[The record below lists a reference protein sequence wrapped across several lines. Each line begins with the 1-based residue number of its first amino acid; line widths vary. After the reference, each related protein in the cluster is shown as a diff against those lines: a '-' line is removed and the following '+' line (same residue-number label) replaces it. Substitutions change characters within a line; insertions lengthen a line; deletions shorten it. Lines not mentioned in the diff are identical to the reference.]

1 MKGPWCEISPRGE
14 LVPFELT
21 KKSIYRVRTHHVP
34 DPKICPA
41 PRPTTAAANEDIKSK
56 VQLEIYHHRNLPS
69 ADLTGGGSR
78 MSIRAEAQKMGPRKQ
93 ELGYW
98 SILKLS
104 DDWMTGVPEN
114 EAD

>member
-1 MKGPWCEISPRGE
+1 
-14 LVPFELT
+14 
-21 KKSIYRVRTHHVP
+21 
-34 DPKICPA
+34 
-41 PRPTTAAANEDIKSK
+41 
-56 VQLEIYHHRNLPS
+56 
-69 ADLTGGGSR
+69 